1 MKKIICIC
9 SIVVC
14 IFTSN
19 ILFAETIHFLD
30 YRYILNE
37 SIAGKK
43 AQSELKNKLDKNIKS
58 LQNKEKLIRE
68 EEKKIIQQKKIISS
82 EEYKKKINDLRKKV
96 SSLQN
101 ERNKILSSVANERA
115 EAKKK
120 LLENLNPILN
130 DYMTKNSI
138 KIILDK
144 KNLIRADNSL
154 DITKQIVELL
164 NQKIK
169 SIKIN

>member
-1 MKKIICIC
+1 MKKIIFVYLILTGLF
-9 SIVVC
+9 S
-14 IFTSN
+14 FNT
-19 ILFAETIHFLD
+19 LFAENIHFLD

-43 AQSELKNKLDKNIKS
+43 AQTELKKKLDKNIKTI
-58 LQNKEKLIRE
+58 QNKEKSIRDE
-68 EEKKIIQQKKIISS
+68 EQKIIQQKKIISP

-96 SSLQN
+96 STLQS
-101 ERNKILSSVANERA
+101 ERNKVLNSVANERA
-115 EAKKK
+115 KAKKK

-130 DYMTKNSI
+130 DYMTKNNI

>member
-1 MKKIICIC
+1 MKKIIY
-9 SIVVC
+9 
-14 IFTSN
+14 IFLFLAGVFISN
-19 ILFAETIHFLD
+19 ALFAENIHFLD

-37 SIAGKK
+37 SVAGKK
-43 AQSELKNKLDKNIKS
+43 AQSELKKKLDKNIKTI
-58 LQNKEKLIRE
+58 QNKEKSIRE
-68 EEKKIIQQKKIISS
+68 EEKKIIQQKKIISP

-115 EAKKK
+115 KAKNK
-120 LLENLNPILN
+120 LLENLNPILS
-130 DYMTKNSI
+130 DYMAKNNI

-164 NQKIK
+164 NKKIK

>member
-1 MKKIICIC
+1 M
-9 SIVVC
+9 
-14 IFTSN
+14 
-19 ILFAETIHFLD
+19 
-30 YRYILNE
+30 
-37 SIAGKK
+37 
-43 AQSELKNKLDKNIKS
+43 
-58 LQNKEKLIRE
+58 
-68 EEKKIIQQKKIISS
+68 
-82 EEYKKKINDLRKKV
+82 RKKV
-96 SSLQN
+96 SSLQS

-115 EAKKK
+115 KAKNK

-130 DYMTKNSI
+130 DYMTKNNI

-164 NQKIK
+164 NKKIK

>member
-1 MKKIICIC
+1 MKKIIYIYFILA
-9 SIVVC
+9 SL
-14 IFTSN
+14 FTSN
-19 ILFAETIHFLD
+19 ILIAETIHFLD

-58 LQNKEKLIRE
+58 IQSKEKSIRD
-68 EEKKIIQQKKIISS
+68 EEKKIIQQKKIISP

-96 SSLQN
+96 SLLQS

-115 EAKKK
+115 KAKNKI
-120 LLENLNPILN
+120 LENLNPILS
-130 DYMTKNSI
+130 DYMSKNNI

-144 KNLIRADNSL
+144 KNLVRADNSL

-164 NQKIK
+164 NKKIK